1 MKSRRI
7 RLAVA
12 AAGFGLAIAG
22 AGASLAQDAQS
33 VINQRQELMKQQGRD
48 VAAVRAFVEGRGDQA
63 AAQRGAADLLTTIP
77 RIASLFPQRTSSAEF
92 PGRTRARPVIWSEW
106 DQFNAAQQNALSRA
120 QALNAA
126 LNTGNTAA
134 VQTALTDLVNSGCN
148 GCHGRFR
155 EPQQ

>member
-1 MKSRRI
+1 MK
-7 RLAVA
+7 LAVIA
-12 AAGFGLAIAG
+12 ASFGLAIAG

-63 AAQRGAADLLTTIP
+63 TAQRGAADLVTTIP
-77 RIASLFPQRTSSAEF
+77 RIPSLFPQGTSSAEF
-92 PGRTRARPVIWSEW
+92 PGRTRAKPATWTEW
-106 DQFNAAQQNALSRA
+106 DQFNAAQQNALARA
-120 QALNAA
+120 QALNTV

-134 VQTALTDLVNSGCN
+134 IQTALTDLVNNGCN
-148 GCHGRFR
+148 GCHSRFR